1 MKEAL
6 DAPASIIEDCQKL
19 LVGHLDLVGSDAT
32 TAISLLLSILGGTE
46 VARMCLLPPRR
57 PAPLSTPS
65 TPKTLVLANAGHP
78 LPSQQR

>member
-32 TAISLLLSILGGTE
+32 TAISLLLSILGGPKSQE
-46 VARMCLLPPRR
+46 CAYCRR
-57 PAPLSTPS
+57 GDQLRY
-65 TPKTLVLANAGHP
+65 
-78 LPSQQR
+78 QRLRHQRRWS

>member
-6 DAPASIIEDCQKL
+6 DAAASIIEDCQKL
-19 LVGHLDLVGSDAT
+19 LVGHLDRSGRTPQRPSVVLHSRRPR
-32 TAISLLLSILGGTE
+32 S
-46 VARMCLLPPRR
+46 ARMCLLPPRR